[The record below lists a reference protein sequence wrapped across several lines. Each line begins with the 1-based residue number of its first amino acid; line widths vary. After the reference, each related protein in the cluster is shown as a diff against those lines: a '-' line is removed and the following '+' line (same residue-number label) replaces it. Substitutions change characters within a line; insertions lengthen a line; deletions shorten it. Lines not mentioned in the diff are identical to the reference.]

1 MTRLPLHHL
10 IFALLFALLVTLD
23 IYLGSTSYIFFRVV
37 SKPLIIL
44 SLIFYF
50 LLNRIGMNRT
60 LSRYTLLA
68 LVFSLLGDVFLLFD
82 KISEIFFVL
91 GLGSFLLAH
100 ICYAFCFYLQRS
112 SKRRLGFWIMT
123 ILLTCYGVAL
133 YTLLFTHLGNIR
145 IPVALY
151 ILVIL
156 VMVITAYGRKGNVS
170 VSSFI
175 IVFIGALSFIISDS
189 LLAINKF
196 LIPLPYSNFLVMGTY
211 ATAQYLI
218 IRGLLKEINGST
230 D

>member
-1 MTRLPLHHL
+1 MTKSPFYHL
-10 IFALLFALLVTLD
+10 IFGLLFFMLVAFD
-23 IYLGSTSYIFFRVV
+23 IYLGSTSHILFRVV
-37 SKPLIIL
+37 SKPLILL

-50 LLNRIGMNRT
+50 LLNRIGMKQT
-60 LSRYTLLA
+60 LSLYTLLA
-68 LVFSLLGDVFLLFD
+68 LVFSLLGDIFLLFD
-82 KISEIFFVL
+82 QISATFFVL

-112 SKRRLGFWIMT
+112 SRIRLDFWIMT
-123 ILLTCYGVAL
+123 LLLTSYGVAL
-133 YTLLFTHLGNIR
+133 YSILYIHLGNIK

-151 ILVIL
+151 ILFIL
-156 VMVITAYGRKGNVS
+156 LMVITAYNRKGNVS
-170 VSSFI
+170 DKGFFL
-175 IVFIGALSFIISDS
+175 VFIGALSFIISDS

-218 IRGLLKEINGST
+218 IRGLLKDTNGNT